1 MNKEKVLNKLKD
13 DEHYYGKFGKQYL
26 SNSDISALLKDPLG
40 FKAPSIM
47 TSAFLVGG
55 YFHTSILEPE
65 KLNKYKVIQSST
77 RNTKMYKE
85 MSGGELC
92 LLQHEADKIELM
104 RERILANNIC
114 KDYIYGSTKKTR
126 IKYEEPG
133 IIELFGNMW
142 KGKADIINEDEKLI
156 IDLKTSAD
164 LNNFKSSAYRYNYDS
179 QAYIYREMFGY
190 DMLFIVIDKSTRQI
204 GIFDCSDDFYASGRD
219 KVIRATEVFELFF
232 KTDGFDPLQYF
243 LTKTL

>member
-1 MNKEKVLNKLKD
+1 MNKEKVVEKLKD
-13 DEHYYGKFGKQYL
+13 DKHYYGKFGKQYL

-204 GIFDCSDDFYASGRD
+204 GIFDCSNDFYASGKD